1 MGAVANSGN
10 IALGGLDASQLG
22 TVATTT
28 AGTQLTG
35 LKAGSTWTVSGA
47 GNTLA
52 VSADNLSGAP
62 FTGTG
67 SLIQF
72 DGASGSIAFAEGS
85 TLTLDLTSVADAMKT
100 AGGTL
105 EILLTNGTI
114 TAELAA
120 LKTHITSNPLFSAL
134 GFGIV
139 DADGG
144 NIVISGDTDLIYVAS
159 VDGTGSADAPVKNQ
173 ELNFYQAVIVNEDLY
188 VESDGTMVIKNLTA
202 PGSGAGQQG
211 TGNLIVTNTAD
222 NKGSIELQNNL
233 FDGPTGVDTGFAGD
247 IIAQQGVLQLDG
259 TAMWKPCGLTRRMPE
274 PRRPS
279 ALAET
284 PRPKRW
290 QLAPTEARWT
300 SHFRHAHPHGGP
312 RQPWATPPSPAAAR

>member
-1 MGAVANSGN
+1 M
-10 IALGGLDASQLG
+10 
-22 TVATTT
+22 
-28 AGTQLTG
+28 
-35 LKAGSTWTVSGA
+35 
-47 GNTLA
+47 
-52 VSADNLSGAP
+52 SADNLSGAP

-233 FDGPTGVDTGFAGD
+233 LFS
-247 IIAQQGVLQLDG
+247 I
-259 TAMWKPCGLTRRMPE
+259 
-274 PRRPS
+274 
-279 ALAET
+279 
-284 PRPKRW
+284 
-290 QLAPTEARWT
+290 
-300 SHFRHAHPHGGP
+300 
-312 RQPWATPPSPAAAR
+312 

>member
-1 MGAVANSGN
+1 
-10 IALGGLDASQLG
+10 
-22 TVATTT
+22 
-28 AGTQLTG
+28 
-35 LKAGSTWTVSGA
+35 
-47 GNTLA
+47 
-52 VSADNLSGAP
+52 
-62 FTGTG
+62 
-67 SLIQF
+67 
-72 DGASGSIAFAEGS
+72 
-85 TLTLDLTSVADAMKT
+85 MKN
-100 AGGTL
+100 GRGRWKS
-105 EILLTNGTI
+105 LLTNGTI

-120 LKTHITSNPLFSAL
+120 PQNPLPQSPLFSAGL
-134 GFGIV
+134 FWHRGRGR
-139 DADGG
+139 G

-247 IIAQQGVLQLDG
+247 ITGLNGAAANTDLVKTGANKLTLTGTVSLAGDIIAQQGVLQLDG
-259 TAMWKPCGLTRRMPE
+259 TADVETCGLTRRMPE

-284 PRPKRW
+284 PRPKQRR
-290 QLAPTEARWT
+290 APTGTRDIG
-300 SHFRHAHPHGGP
+300 FRHAHPHGG